1 MHKLKISFIFVHEYQ
16 QFILSLNK
24 NNMKK
29 ILLLSIF
36 VASLFTSCTSDDDN
50 QSENLPAQVQAP
62 EDYTFTR
69 NNEST
74 VKFTGQ
80 TTRIF
85 MAEEIITAF
94 KSVDDQTQES
104 LQAMFAHQEGA
115 EDFSDPELNASSK
128 SVRSKTAASSDYFS
142 ANATEATEIKAMFDN
157 YISIQTTQVF
167 PNWSIVAAPGV
178 AGQIAD
184 GSSTRYIAANGL
196 EYNQA
201 FAKGLI
207 GAFVTDQ
214 ILNNYLSPS
223 VLDGGDNV
231 SNNDSDI
238 TDGDNNYTTMEHKWD
253 EAYGY
258 LFGGVPEDSQSN
270 PLPTIGDNDSF
281 LNKYVGKTNSDPDF
295 NTIAQDIFDAFKL
308 GRAAIVAKNYQV
320 RDEQAAIL
328 QQKISQVIAIRAIY
342 YLQTGKSSIESEDF
356 GAAFHDLSEG
366 YGFLTSLRFTRDTQT
381 GTSIFTKSDVASFIS
396 DLMNDGP
403 NGLWDVTPATL
414 DAISE
419 QIASRFSF
427 TVAQAASSN

>member
-1 MHKLKISFIFVHEYQ
+1 
-16 QFILSLNK
+16 
-24 NNMKK
+24 MKK
-29 ILLLSIF
+29 ALLLSIF
-36 VASLFTSCTSDDDN
+36 VATLLTSCASDDDN
-50 QSENLPAQVQAP
+50 QSENIPTQVEAP
-62 EDYTFTR
+62 VDYTFER
-69 NNEST
+69 DNVST
-74 VKFTGQ
+74 VSFSGQ

-85 MAEEIITAF
+85 MAEEIISAF
-94 KSVDDQTQES
+94 NNVEAQTQES
-104 LQAMFAHQEGA
+104 LQSMFDHQEGA
-115 EDFSDPELNASSK
+115 EDFDNAELNASGK

-142 ANATEATEIKAMFDN
+142 ANATEATEIKAMFDD
-157 YISIQTTQVF
+157 YIRIQTTQVF
-167 PNWSIVAAPGV
+167 PNWNTVAAPGV

-184 GSSTRYIAANGL
+184 GSDTRYIGANGL

-231 SNNDSDI
+231 SNNDNDV
-238 TDGDNNYTTMEHKWD
+238 TDGDYNYTTMEHKWD

-258 LFGGVPEDSQSN
+258 LFGGVPEESQSN

-308 GRAAIVAKNYQV
+308 GRAAIVAKNYEV
-320 RDEQAAIL
+320 RNQQAVIL
-328 QQKISQVIAIRAIY
+328 QQKISEVIAIRAIY
-342 YLQTGKSSIESEDF
+342 YLQAGKTAIENEDF

-366 YGFLTSLRFTRDTQT
+366 YGFLTSLRFTRDTQN
-381 GTSIFTKSDVASFIS
+381 GSSVFTRSDVDGFIS
-396 DLMNDGP
+396 DLMTNGP
-403 NGLWDVTPATL
+403 NGLWDLTPATL
-414 DAISE
+414 HSISE
-419 QIASRFSF
+419 EIASRFSF

>member
-1 MHKLKISFIFVHEYQ
+1 
-16 QFILSLNK
+16 
-24 NNMKK
+24 MKK
-29 ILLLSIF
+29 ILFLSCFISIF
-36 VASLFTSCTSDDDN
+36 LSSCDTNDDSGLCCGPD
-50 QSENLPAQVQAP
+50 PIIAP
-62 EDYTFTR
+62 QNYAFLR

-85 MAEEIITAF
+85 MAEELISALKNNET
-94 KSVDDQTQES
+94 QTQSS
-104 LQAMFAHQEGA
+104 LLAMFDHQEGA
-115 EDFSDPELNASSK
+115 ADFSDPELNASGK

-142 ANATEATEIKAMFDN
+142 ANATEASEIKSMFDS
-157 YISIQTTQVF
+157 YIGIQTSEVF
-167 PNWSIVAAPGV
+167 PNWNTVATPGV

-184 GSSTRYIAANGL
+184 GSDTRYIGANGL

-223 VLDGGDNV
+223 VLDAGDNV
-231 SNNDSDI
+231 SNNDNDI

-258 LFGGVPEDSQSN
+258 LFGGVAQENQADPM
-270 PLPTIGDNDSF
+270 PTIGDDDSF

-295 NTIAQDIFDAFKL
+295 EGIAQEIFDAFKL
-308 GRAAIVAKNYQV
+308 GRAAIVGKDYDV
-320 RDEQAAIL
+320 RNTQAAIL
-328 QQKISQVIAIRAIY
+328 QQKISQVIAIRAVY
-342 YLQTGKSSIESEDF
+342 YLQTGKLSIESGDF

-381 GTSIFTKSDVASFIS
+381 GTSIFTTSEVGSFIS
-396 DLMNDGP
+396 ELMSDGP

-414 DAISE
+414 DTISE
-419 QIASRFSF
+419 QIASKFDF
-427 TVAQAASSN
+427 TVAQAANSN